1 MIEVSETDYIDG
13 THSTLTGLV
22 TARVTI
28 RPVGSCYRV
37 RTARC
42 IRGGTRLDGTVRW
55 LPTNG
60 SVRYNL
66 FATYDAALSYALGYA
81 RRISAEKRE
90 KSATQENAS

>member
-1 MIEVSETDYIDG
+1 MIEVHETGHGDG

-37 RTARC
+37 RTTRC
-42 IRGGTRLDGTVRW
+42 VKGGTRMDGTVRW

-90 KSATQENAS
+90 KEAQS

>member
-1 MIEVSETDYIDG
+1 MIEVSERHYPSG
-13 THSTLTGLV
+13 TYGSVTGLV

-28 RPVGSCYRV
+28 RPVGTCYRV

-42 IRGGTRLDGTVRW
+42 IRGGTRMDGTVRW

-90 KSATQENAS
+90 REASR